1 MNKLRRILY
10 PSVAVLLSIV
20 LIIGLYISSVY
31 NFLLFHTIA
40 ELFSII
46 IAFCV
51 FIISFYARKFSRVGF
66 FTFYGISFLYIG
78 IIDFL
83 HTLAYKGMDIFIG
96 YNSNLPTQLW
106 ILARYFQSV
115 TIFISF
121 FLINRKIKIKLAFL
135 IFSVASAVFIPL
147 IFMGI
152 FPDCFIESVGLTPFK
167 VYSEYII
174 IAITGVSILLFYSKR
189 NMFNKRAFSYL
200 IGSFIFL
207 IVSELFFTFY
217 IDVYGIS
224 NLMGHFFK
232 IFSFY
237 CIFRALVVMT
247 LYRPYDTLFK
257 DLKQIEQKLLQERN
271 ELLGINKKV

>member
-1 MNKLRRILY
+1 
-10 PSVAVLLSIV
+10 
-20 LIIGLYISSVY
+20 
-31 NFLLFHTIA
+31 
-40 ELFSII
+40 
-46 IAFCV
+46 
-51 FIISFYARKFSRVGF
+51 
-66 FTFYGISFLYIG
+66 
-78 IIDFL
+78 
-83 HTLAYKGMDIFIG
+83 MDIFIG